1 MQWIKCSVQF
11 TYTPKNPS
19 WYHQLK
25 FWSEWMSPNQICG
38 LLLLLLMVVL
48 VAAGP
53 REARGDTPNL
63 LISSHNDNML
73 LSADGEQTVIGPGKL
88 RVTGKLKLRPPC
100 GRYSRLRE
108 RLCERDWRQRR
119 RSPFIF
125 IYTFLRLFQGRKI
138 NAFPFYGTV
147 KMR

>member
-1 MQWIKCSVQF
+1 
-11 TYTPKNPS
+11 
-19 WYHQLK
+19 
-25 FWSEWMSPNQICG
+25 MSPNQICG
-38 LLLLLLMVVL
+38 LLLLLLLMVVL
-48 VAAGP
+48 VVAGP

-108 RLCERDWRQRR
+108 RLCERD
-119 RSPFIF
+119 
-125 IYTFLRLFQGRKI
+125 
-138 NAFPFYGTV
+138 
-147 KMR
+147 